1 MPCWSLGQSTGTRTG
16 CFLVPRF
23 QATKVGRLHPPFP
36 VQALMGSWGDLRNHY
51 LHSLGSH
58 FQNMVST
65 LALFITVIY
74 WTLFHRSVI
83 EAGFLKVLPFLP
95 QIKHCHKHFRP
106 HWMSSWTFL
115 RTLSIR
121 WQIET
126 LPQAKRHKPSLL
138 IFCFWQF
145 NFDQKITFITS

>member
-16 CFLVPRF
+16 CFLIPRF

-36 VQALMGSWGDLRNHY
+36 VQALMGSWGALRNHY

-83 EAGFLKVLPFLP
+83 EAGFLKVLPFSPSDKTCLQTFQTP
-95 QIKHCHKHFRP
+95 LDEFLNFFAHALNTVTNQNIATSQHSFSLVLTILTLIKR
-106 HWMSSWTFL
+106 
-115 RTLSIR
+115 
-121 WQIET
+121 
-126 LPQAKRHKPSLL
+126 
-138 IFCFWQF
+138 
-145 NFDQKITFITS
+145 

>member
-16 CFLVPRF
+16 CFLIPRF

-83 EAGFLKVLPFLP
+83 EAGFLKVLPISPSDKTCLQTFQTPLDEFLNFFAHALNTVRN
-95 QIKHCHKHFRP
+95 QNIATSQHSFSLVLTILTLIKR
-106 HWMSSWTFL
+106 
-115 RTLSIR
+115 
-121 WQIET
+121 
-126 LPQAKRHKPSLL
+126 
-138 IFCFWQF
+138 
-145 NFDQKITFITS
+145 